1 MLKSLVVKSSSCQ
14 VANYS
19 LMQKAEATKTKV
31 YLHTAQAGLHSFF
44 PLLNT
49 QFLSFLH
56 SCLYSFLKGT
66 PKESAFKLLRLS
78 HRSLGKMT
86 WKSQH

>member
-44 PLLNT
+44 PLLNA
-49 QFLSFLH
+49 QFLKFPTLLLVQLSKGH
-56 SCLYSFLKGT
+56 TQRKCL
-66 PKESAFKLLRLS
+66 
-78 HRSLGKMT
+78 
-86 WKSQH
+86 